1 MEAKDIVKVTPA
13 TTLTQLR
20 EKQLLSDIPCQT
32 KLSRQDFLINFNP
45 DVQAVICKDPKDCWF
60 GKYPTLQ
67 QINHIYGDN
76 TSEDWLT
83 AQLDNLMLF
92 CGCKGKLNASQL
104 FELSDLISKSYPY
117 LRISEIMLFFNY
129 LKRGKYEKFYGSV
142 DPIKIMIS
150 LDVFVSETRSMA
162 YAAKEEEI
170 AKEYLKACKSS
181 AITEEEYLESKGLP
195 KSFSK
200 LDELI
205 NFKPAKQRV
214 KQKVS
219 DVAVLNSALAL
230 VNNIYGY
237 DEVVLGKMCKAW
249 QARYGCTPQEY
260 VINHQN
266 KED

>member
-1 MEAKDIVKVTPA
+1 MSE
-13 TTLTQLR
+13 
-20 EKQLLSDIPCQT
+20 
-32 KLSRQDFLINFNP
+32 FNP
-45 DVQAVICKDPKDCWF
+45 DIQSVVCKDPQKCWF
-60 GKYPTLQ
+60 GKYPTLEQ
-67 QINHIYGDN
+67 LNRIYGEK
-76 TSEDWLT
+76 TSEDWLI

-104 FELSDLISKSYPY
+104 FELSNLISNSYPY

-142 DPIKIMIS
+142 DPIKIMVS
-150 LDVFVSETRSMA
+150 LDVFVSDTRSKA

-195 KSFSK
+195 KSASK
-200 LDELI
+200 LDKLI
-205 NFKPAKQRV
+205 NFKPAKPKAPQE
-214 KQKVS
+214 VS

-230 VNNIYGY
+230 VNNIYRY
-237 DEVVLGKMCKAW
+237 EESVLGKMREAW
-249 QARYGCTPQEY
+249 KTRYGCTPQEF
-260 VINHQN
+260 VSNHQK